1 MKKISFN
8 FISFLLVIIL
18 CISLSACRNTA
29 TETDIWKDAL
39 YTENTELGKGDKTVL
54 INVTVE
60 DKIITFTIN
69 TDKKTLGEAL
79 TEHDLIDGEKGA
91 YGLYVKK
98 VNGITAD
105 YDKDKTYWGFNK
117 NGESMLTGVDSALI
131 EDGDRYEIIYTK

>member
-79 TEHDLIDGEKGA
+79 TEHGLIDGEKGA